1 MTGNS
6 DFLRESGAI
15 TEASLLQTGEGN
27 TNRARVTALGNM
39 ATVMASIAWSL
50 VTFGDSGAAQP
61 QNLGLLAEFLSAWIT
76 LGQRINLEAPGTI
89 NLTPTTPQGLLDAN
103 TTFTLTGDNGEPV
116 GSITFD
122 QLVNI
127 FRKGLI
133 SENQAKLI
141 FKGLMGP
148 KSSGGVSAYTSSNTI
163 HAFDSNFDNEIGS
176 ADLLD
181 FLIVFGREAVQEQNF
196 QQFGNVEFTGENLAS
211 GYAEVVPIPNT
222 SDSAP
227 FLEDD
232 VDAINIQGL

>member
-1 MTGNS
+1 M
-6 DFLRESGAI
+6 
-15 TEASLLQTGEGN
+15 
-27 TNRARVTALGNM
+27 
-39 ATVMASIAWSL
+39 
-50 VTFGDSGAAQP
+50 
-61 QNLGLLAEFLSAWIT
+61 
-76 LGQRINLEAPGTI
+76 
-89 NLTPTTPQGLLDAN
+89 
-103 TTFTLTGDNGEPV
+103 TGDNGEPV

-127 FRKGLI
+127 FRRGLI

-148 KSSGGVSAYTSSNTI
+148 EIGGGVSAYTSSNTI

-181 FLIVFGREAVQEQNF
+181 FLVVYGQKAVDKPNF
-196 QQFGNVEFTGENLAS
+196 QRFGNVAFTGENLAP

-222 SDSAP
+222 DDSSP